1 VPVLVLMSFVLGP
14 SPMPFVLNGFELAAI
29 LIAITIANQVTQEGE
44 SNWHEGILLL
54 SVYAVFALAFAF
66 A

>member
-1 VPVLVLMSFVLGP
+1 
-14 SPMPFVLNGFELAAI
+14 MPFVLNGFELAAI